1 MVLQGTR
8 LGTSAHS
15 LRQPGGL
22 AASGGLTAAG
32 SLASDIEILAFF
44 TPCLLQLTL
53 VGVGHTIR
61 ATHLPGQGREPLRA
75 VPGTGRQ
82 VPYPWDA
89 LSCPG
94 SMREGHQGE
103 ERRGARTAA
112 GSSEPRSVLTGL
124 RGTARQVKSHTQ
136 RSSSVSSSHQP
147 PYCRHRSCSHSL
159 PSPEPEPP
167 EPHSGAKEDR
177 DEKGLMSS
185 RAELRKSRGDGAKA
199 PSLTPGCAPD
209 RGSSPQLHRPTQ
221 ITADSTSS
229 AQTTPESWA
238 HIY

>member
-1 MVLQGTR
+1 MCYCTR
-8 LGTSAHS
+8 LGTSAQS
-15 LRQPGGL
+15 LCQPAGL
-22 AASGGLTAAG
+22 AAFGGLTAAG

-61 ATHLPGQGREPLRA
+61 ATHLPGQGGKPLRA

-94 SMREGHQGE
+94 SMREGHQEE

-112 GSSEPRSVLTGL
+112 GSPELLSVLTGL

-136 RSSSVSSSHQP
+136 RSSSASSSHQP

-167 EPHSGAKEDR
+167 EPHSGVKEDR
-177 DEKGLMSS
+177 GEKGLTPSS
-185 RAELRKSRGDGAKA
+185 TELGESRGDGAKA
-199 PSLTPGCAPD
+199 LSLTRGCAPD
-209 RGSSPQLHRPTQ
+209 RRSSPQLHGPIQ
-221 ITADSTSS
+221 ITAGLSSS
-229 AQTTPESWA
+229 AQARPESWA
-238 HIY
+238 HTY